1 MGEWLIWR
9 DDETGREEVGKK
21 HGQALRTNS
30 EAVVKKI
37 GDS

>member
-1 MGEWLIWR
+1 MGEWLILR

-30 EAVVKKI
+30 EAAIKNFR
-37 GDS
+37 DS